1 MEPWLEKHILRIHAQ
16 RGNNKNCYNPGGK
29 IKLCMLRQT
38 FINGCFATS
47 NNLFNFFHKMFFQF
61 NLIVSELLTDS
72 YFNWMVGFGGTFL
85 VEYRETEFVSLVTF
99 MTE

>member
-16 RGNNKNCYNPGGK
+16 RGNNQKCYNPGGK
-29 IKLCMLRQT
+29 IKLHMLRQT
-38 FINGCFATS
+38 LINGCFVTS

-61 NLIVSELLTDS
+61 NLIVLELLTDS
-72 YFNWMVGFGGTFL
+72 YFNWMAGFGGTFL
-85 VEYRETEFVSLVTF
+85 VEYREAEFVSLVTF